1 MELYE
6 ESKIVSLLDTEP
18 ELKKL
23 YDEHQAFEKQLAE
36 FQHKNHLTTD
46 EEVEMK
52 RLQKLKLAGRDKIME
67 LVSKHR

>member
-1 MELYE
+1 MEQYE
-6 ESKIVSLLDTEP
+6 ESAIVSLLDKNP

-23 YDEHQAFEKQLAE
+23 YDEHQAFEKQLAT
-36 FQHKNHLTTD
+36 FQHKSHLSAD

-52 RLQKLKLAGRDKIME
+52 RIQKLKLAGRDKIME